1 MHNTSPKTVVIQE
14 EEEEKEKGNDEESR
28 SRGRCVCVCVW
39 GFFFSPGNVGKAI
52 RSMDGHRSARSPG
65 PQDVLPCSENCTA
78 VPTG

>member
-39 GFFFSPGNVGKAI
+39 GFFFFPRECRKSDPIYGRAQECQESWAPG
-52 RSMDGHRSARSPG
+52 RSTV
-65 PQDVLPCSENCTA
+65 Q
-78 VPTG
+78 